1 MPMALRH
8 GALPE
13 TLAVAQ
19 GAVLM
24 PLETLVVYIADCKL
38 RSPPI
43 TFKYAGAAAV
53 MLLAATVPVARPGGR
68 AGERAGAYRV
78 GFIVAPVLGIAVLR
92 ERATERRSDYCR
104 RFLPGRCWRR
114 AEPDLG
120 DDIRG

>member
-24 PLETLVVYIADCKL
+24 PLETLVVHIADCKL
-38 RSPPI
+38 RSLPI
-43 TFKYAGAAAV
+43 TFKYAGAAAL
-53 MLLAATVPVARPGGR
+53 MLLGATVLLLPIARRGGR

-78 GFIVAPVLGIAVLR
+78 GFIVAPVLGIAVLL
-92 ERATERRSDYCR
+92 ERATERPSAYCR
-104 RFLPGRCWRR
+104 HFLPGRC
-114 AEPDLG
+114 
-120 DDIRG
+120 